1 VAYVIESCR
10 RNISPHS
17 LKPASIERLASELEV
32 LVVRKLIVLMGCV
45 FFAILPGTTQAKG
58 PLADLQLCGVSACV
72 NIDDAATVP
81 LSEAIFFWYTDKA
94 APAEPQTYYLLR
106 WSGGVGAM
114 NTEHAFW
121 MPSAGLIR
129 RFDPLSL
136 SARWK
141 GISGSLTG
149 ALQPAATGLQPF
161 PLPELTRVVVG
172 HRVARDPRSY
182 VSLLSG
188 GTPVKSWA
196 AARGWLRVRMA
207 SVQPSPWTDVGAD
220 LKISRTGGFV
230 WRDGSVFRIPLRLAR
245 LVRTGTSL
253 AAP

>member
-1 VAYVIESCR
+1 
-10 RNISPHS
+10 
-17 LKPASIERLASELEV
+17 
-32 LVVRKLIVLMGCV
+32 VRKLVVLMGCV
-45 FFAILPGTTQAKG
+45 SFAIAPGTTEAKG
-58 PLADLQLCGVSACV
+58 PLADLQLCGVSVCIT
-72 NIDDAATVP
+72 IDDAATVP

-141 GISGSLTG
+141 GISGSLAA

-161 PLPELTRVVVG
+161 PLPELTRVVLG

-182 VSLLSG
+182 VGLLSG

-196 AARGWLRVRMA
+196 AAHGWLRVRIA
-207 SVQPSPWTDVGAD
+207 SLQPSPWTDVGAD
-220 LKISRTGGFV
+220 LQISRTGGFV

-245 LVRTGTSL
+245 LVRRGASL

>member
-1 VAYVIESCR
+1 M
-10 RNISPHS
+10 RN
-17 LKPASIERLASELEV
+17 
-32 LVVRKLIVLMGCV
+32 LIVLMGCV

-58 PLADLQLCGVSACV
+58 PLADLQLCGVSACI

-81 LSEAIFFWYTDKA
+81 LSEAIFFWYTDRA
-94 APAEPQTYYLLR
+94 TPAEPQTYYLLR

-114 NTEHAFW
+114 NTDHAFW

-141 GISGSLTG
+141 VASGSLTS
-149 ALQPAATGLQPF
+149 ALQPAATRLQPF
-161 PLPELTRVVVG
+161 PFPELTRVVLG
-172 HRVARDPRSY
+172 YRVARDPRSY
-182 VSLLSG
+182 MGLLSG
-188 GTPVKSWA
+188 GTLVKSWA

-220 LKISRTGGFV
+220 LKISRSGGFV

-245 LVRTGTSL
+245 LARSGMSL